1 MITKNEFLKFIDRVE
16 QTNKTI
22 NGLEN
27 ALGGIPLFE
36 TGLTSLLD
44 YADRIAFSLMEKDD
58 YSFFDGFAT
67 DFWNLINNGE
77 SVFEVI
83 GENGELCKT
92 SLKSWED
99 FYDYYGSLH
108 N

>member
-1 MITKNEFLKFIDRVE
+1 MITKNEFLKFIDKVE
-16 QTNKTI
+16 KTNKTI
-22 NGLEN
+22 NDLES

-44 YADRIAFSLMEKDD
+44 YADRIAFSLMGKDD

-83 GENGELCKT
+83 GEGET
-92 SLKSWED
+92 SLKNWED

>member
-1 MITKNEFLKFIDRVE
+1 MITKNEFLKFVDRVE
-16 QTNKTI
+16 QTNKAI
-22 NGLEN
+22 NDLEN
-27 ALGGIPLFE
+27 ALGGVPLFE

-44 YADRIAFSLMEKDD
+44 YADRIAFSLMGKDD

-67 DFWNLINNGE
+67 DFWNLINDGE

-83 GENGELCKT
+83 GEGET
-92 SLKSWED
+92 SLKNWED

>member
-1 MITKNEFLKFIDRVE
+1 MITKSEFLKFIDRVE

-22 NGLEN
+22 NDLES

-44 YADRIAFSLMEKDD
+44 YADRIAFSLMGKDD

-67 DFWNLINNGE
+67 DFWNLINDGE
-77 SVFEVI
+77 SVFKVI
-83 GENGELCKT
+83 REDGSLCET
-92 SLKSWED
+92 SFKNWED

>member
-16 QTNKTI
+16 KTNKTI
-22 NGLEN
+22 NVLET
-27 ALGGIPLFE
+27 ALGCVSLFE

-44 YADRIAFSLMEKDD
+44 YADRIAFSLMGKDD

-83 GENGELCKT
+83 GEGET
-92 SLKSWED
+92 SLKNWED

>member
-1 MITKNEFLKFIDRVE
+1 MITKNEFLKFVDRVE
-16 QTNKTI
+16 QTNKAI
-22 NGLEN
+22 NDLEN
-27 ALGGIPLFE
+27 VLGGIPLFE

-67 DFWNLINNGE
+67 DFWNLINDGE
-77 SVFEVI
+77 SIFEVI
-83 GENGELCKT
+83 GEGET

>member
-1 MITKNEFLKFIDRVE
+1 MITKNEFLKFVDRVE

-22 NGLEN
+22 NNLET
-27 ALGGIPLFE
+27 ALGGIPLCE

-44 YADRIAFSLMEKDD
+44 YAGRIAFALMEKED
-58 YSFFDGFAT
+58 SSLFEGFTT

-77 SVFEVI
+77 SVFTIIRED
-83 GENGELCKT
+83 GSSCET
-92 SLKSWED
+92 SLKNWED
-99 FYDYYGSLH
+99 FYEYYIS

>member
-16 QTNKTI
+16 QTNKTV
-22 NGLEN
+22 NDLET
-27 ALGGIPLFE
+27 ALGGVPLFE

-44 YADRIAFSLMEKDD
+44 YADRIAFSLMEKND
-58 YSFFDGFAT
+58 YSFFDGFTT

-77 SVFEVI
+77 SIFEVI
-83 GENGELCKT
+83 GEDGNVYKT
-92 SLKSWED
+92 SLKNWED
-99 FYDYYGSLH
+99 FYEYYTA

>member
-1 MITKNEFLKFIDRVE
+1 MITKNEFLKFVERVE

-22 NGLEN
+22 NNLEN

-44 YADRIAFSLMEKDD
+44 YADRIAFSLMGKDD

-67 DFWNLINNGE
+67 DFWNLINDGE

-83 GENGELCKT
+83 GEGET
-92 SLKSWED
+92 SLKNWED

>member
-1 MITKNEFLKFIDRVE
+1 MITKNEFLKFVDRVE
-16 QTNKTI
+16 QTNKAI
-22 NGLEN
+22 NDLEN

-83 GENGELCKT
+83 GEGET
-92 SLKSWED
+92 PLKNWED

>member
-1 MITKNEFLKFIDRVE
+1 MITKNEFLKFVDRVE
-16 QTNKTI
+16 QTNKAI
-22 NGLEN
+22 NDLES

-67 DFWNLINNGE
+67 DFWNLINDGE

-83 GENGELCKT
+83 GEGET

-99 FYDYYGSLH
+99 FYDYYDSLH

>member
-1 MITKNEFLKFIDRVE
+1 MITKNEFLKFVDRVE

-22 NGLEN
+22 NDLEN
-27 ALGGIPLFE
+27 ALDGIPLFE

-44 YADRIAFSLMEKDD
+44 YADRIAFSLMGKDD
-58 YSFFDGFAT
+58 YSYFDGFAT

-77 SVFEVI
+77 SVFKVI
-83 GENGELCKT
+83 EKDGSLHAT
-92 SLKSWED
+92 SLENWED

>member
-1 MITKNEFLKFIDRVE
+1 MITKNEFLKFVDRVE
-16 QTNKTI
+16 QTNKAI
-22 NGLEN
+22 NDLEN

-67 DFWNLINNGE
+67 DFWNLINDGE

-83 GENGELCKT
+83 GEGET
-92 SLKSWED
+92 SLKNWED
-99 FYDYYGSLH
+99 FYDYYGSLY

>member
-22 NGLEN
+22 NNLET
-27 ALGGIPLFE
+27 ALGGVPLWE

-44 YADRIAFSLMEKDD
+44 YADRIAFALMGKDD
-58 YSFFDGFAT
+58 WSLFEGFAV
-67 DFWNLINNGE
+67 DFWSLINNGE
-77 SVFEVI
+77 SVFEI
-83 GENGELCKT
+83 IRGDGSSYET
-92 SLKSWED
+92 SLKNWED
-99 FYDYYGSLH
+99 FYEYYTS

>member
-1 MITKNEFLKFIDRVE
+1 M
-16 QTNKTI
+16 
-22 NGLEN
+22 G
-27 ALGGIPLFE
+27 
-36 TGLTSLLD
+36 
-44 YADRIAFSLMEKDD
+44 KDD

-67 DFWNLINNGE
+67 DFWNLINDGE

-83 GENGELCKT
+83 GEGET
-92 SLKSWED
+92 SLKNWED

>member
-22 NGLEN
+22 NDLEI
-27 ALGGIPLFE
+27 ALGGVPLFE

-44 YADRIAFSLMEKDD
+44 HADRIAFSLMEKDD

-67 DFWNLINNGE
+67 DFWNLINDGE

-83 GENGELCKT
+83 GEDGSFYKT
-92 SLKSWED
+92 SLKNWED
-99 FYDYYGSLH
+99 FYEYYS

>member
-22 NGLEN
+22 NDLEN
-27 ALGGIPLFE
+27 ALGGVPLFE

-44 YADRIAFSLMEKDD
+44 YADRIAFSLMGKDD

-67 DFWNLINNGE
+67 DFWNLINDGE

-83 GENGELCKT
+83 GEGET
-92 SLKSWED
+92 SLKNWED
-99 FYDYYGSLH
+99 FYDYYGSLY

>member
-22 NGLEN
+22 NDLET
-27 ALGGIPLFE
+27 ALGGVPLCE
-36 TGLTSLLD
+36 TGLTYLLD
-44 YADRIAFSLMEKDD
+44 YADRIAFALMGKDD
-58 YSFFDGFAT
+58 WSLFEGFTT

-77 SVFEVI
+77 SVFKILKED
-83 GENGELCKT
+83 GSLCET
-92 SLKSWED
+92 SLKNWED
-99 FYDYYGSLH
+99 FYEYYTS

>member
-22 NGLEN
+22 NDLES
-27 ALGGIPLFE
+27 ALGGVPLFE

-58 YSFFDGFAT
+58 NSFFDGFAT

-77 SVFEVI
+77 SVFEII
-83 GENGELCKT
+83 GEGET
-92 SLKSWED
+92 SLKNWED
-99 FYDYYGSLH
+99 FYDYYDSLH